1 MSTSSPALCV
11 IPGDGVGQEVIPCA
25 VEVLQRLLPDLRT
38 VEADAGWA
46 CFQRTGNALP
56 DDTKAKISDCT
67 AALFGAVS
75 SPSKKV
81 EGYRSPIIQMRQ
93 HFDLYANLRPTKGLL
108 TEDGRRKTEENNRS
122 SVSRP
127 PSSVDLLIV
136 RENTQGLYVQ
146 REYQRGDEA
155 VAERVITKAAS
166 ARIGKIALELC
177 NARSRKQLTIVHKA
191 NILPLTD
198 GTFRDAVR
206 GEAQAF
212 PDVKINEVLVDTAAM
227 LLASKPEQ
235 FDVVVTTNLF
245 GDILSDLASVWGG
258 GMGVA
263 PSLNIG
269 TNVAIAEPVH
279 GSAPDIAGKG
289 IANPSGSILAAALLL
304 RYHWQ
309 RPDLAE
315 RVESAVYQAIES
327 GTRTPDLGGN
337 ATTSEMKAAI
347 LARLS

>member
-25 VEVLQRLLPDLRT
+25 VEVLQRLLPNLRT

-56 DDTKAKISDCT
+56 DDTKTKISDCT

-93 HFDLYANLRPTKGLL
+93 HFDLYANLRPTKGLA
-108 TEDGRRKTEENNRS
+108 TTDHRPPTTHASAVVGGRS
-122 SVSRP
+122 SLL
-127 PSSVDLLIV
+127 DLLIV

-146 REYQRGDEA
+146 REYQRGDES

-177 NARSRKQLTIVHKA
+177 NARARKQLTIVHKA

-212 PDVKINEVLVDTAAM
+212 PDIAINEVLVDTAAM

-327 GTRTPDLGGN
+327 GTRTPDLGGS
-337 ATTSEMKAAI
+337 ATTNEMKAAI
-347 LARLS
+347 LAGLG

>member
-1 MSTSSPALCV
+1 MAHQLCV
-11 IPGDGVGQEVIPCA
+11 IPGDGVGQEVIPSA
-25 VEVLQRLLPDLRT
+25 VEVLKHVLPDLET
-38 VEADAGWA
+38 VTAEAGWD
-46 CFQRTGNALP
+46 CFQRIGNALP
-56 DDTKAKISDCT
+56 DDTKAKIGACG

-93 HFDLYANLRPTKGLL
+93 HFDLFANLRPTQGLQL
-108 TEDGRRKTEENNRS
+108 PG
-122 SVSRP
+122 SRLNVTLKP
-127 PSSVDLLIV
+127 IDLLIV

-146 REYQRGDEA
+146 REYQRGEEA
-155 VAERVITKAAS
+155 VAERVITTAAS
-166 ARIGKIALELC
+166 TRIGVLALEMAQ
-177 NARSRKQLTIVHKA
+177 ARRKQLTIVHKA

-206 GEAQAF
+206 AAAVQF
-212 PDVKINEVLVDTAAM
+212 PEVKINEVLVDTAAM

-269 TNVAIAEPVH
+269 QHVAIAEPVH

-289 IANPSGSILAAALLL
+289 IANPSGAILAAALLL
-304 RYHWQ
+304 RYHWNE
-309 RPDLAE
+309 PELAL
-315 RVESAVYQAIES
+315 RIESAVSTAIAN
-327 GTRTPDLGGN
+327 GARTPDMGPASDGK
-337 ATTSEMKAAI
+337 ATTRHVVDAVIEALNAG
-347 LARLS
+347 

>member
-1 MSTSSPALCV
+1 MPQTFTHILCV

-25 VEVLQRLLPDLRT
+25 VAVLQAVLPNLQA
-38 VEADAGWA
+38 VQADAGWD

-56 DDTKAKISDCT
+56 DDTKAKISQCG

-93 HFDLYANLRPTKGLL
+93 HFDLYANLRPTKGLGIRDWGL
-108 TEDGRRKTEENNRS
+108 NRQS
-122 SVSRP
+122 PIPNPQSP
-127 PSSVDLLIV
+127 IDLLIV

-146 REYQRGDEA
+146 REYMRGDEA

-166 ARIGKIALELC
+166 ERIGHIALAQAQ
-177 NARSRKQLTIVHKA
+177 ARRKQLTIVHKA

-198 GTFRDAVR
+198 GVFRDAVR
-206 GEAQAF
+206 GAAAAYPE
-212 PDVKINEVLVDTAAM
+212 VKISEMLVDTAAM
-227 LLASKPEQ
+227 HLASKPEQ
-235 FDVVVTTNLF
+235 FDVIVTTNLF
-245 GDILSDLASVWGG
+245 GDILSDLTSVWGG

-289 IANPSGSILAAALLL
+289 IANPSGSMLAAALLL
-304 RYHWQ
+304 RYHWGL
-309 RPDLAE
+309 PELADKVE
-315 RVESAVYQAIES
+315 RAVYAAIEG
-327 GTRTPDLGGN
+327 GTRTPDLSGD
-337 ATTSEMKAAI
+337 ATTSQM
-347 LARLS
+347 LAVVLQKL

>member
-1 MSTSSPALCV
+1 MSTSNTPALCI
-11 IPGDGVGQEVIPCA
+11 IPGDGVGREVIPCA
-25 VEVLQRLLPDLRT
+25 VAVLQHVLPDLHT
-38 VEADAGWA
+38 VQADAGWD

-56 DDTKAKISDCT
+56 DQTKAKISDCT
-67 AALFGAVS
+67 AAIFGAVS

-81 EGYRSPIIQMRQ
+81 DGYRSPIIQMRQ
-93 HFDLYANLRPTKGLL
+93 HFDLYANLRPTRGLVM
-108 TEDGRRKTEENNRS
+108 TDHQPPTTVVGRTS
-122 SVSRP
+122 SI
-127 PSSVDLLIV
+127 VDLLIV

-146 REYQRGDEA
+146 REYQRGDES

-166 ARIGKIALELC
+166 ERIGKIAFALC
-177 NARSRKQLTIVHKA
+177 NARARKQLTIVHKA

-198 GTFRDAVR
+198 GTFRDAIR
-206 GEAQAF
+206 GVAEPY

-235 FDVVVTTNLF
+235 FDVIVTTNLF
-245 GDILSDLASVWGG
+245 GDILSDLVSVWGG

-304 RYHWQ
+304 RYHWHK
-309 RPDLAE
+309 PDLAE
-315 RVESAVYQAIES
+315 RVEKAVYRAIE
-327 GTRTPDLGGN
+327 GGIRTPDLGGTASTQDMTN
-337 ATTSEMKAAI
+337 AV
-347 LARLS
+347 LGGL